1 MEGEL
6 RWVPRVLDSGIPSM
20 RPDFDGPPIFA
31 WTVDTEFCVRPAFS
45 GLSELDSE
53 ATRALPAEAEP
64 AHRRALAGESSSFE
78 AQVGERHF
86 RVFVEP
92 LRDGGAVVGALAV
105 AIDPVKRRSLERPT
119 LEGQLR
125 RALEKNEFVL
135 HYQPIVDVGG
145 TIVGVEAL
153 VRWQH
158 PEHGM
163 VLPETFIGM
172 CEKTGF
178 IVPLGH
184 WVMRTAL
191 AQVRDWAAQGVDTGR
206 IALNISARQLYDPDL
221 VPVVG
226 DALVETRLLPKRLE
240 LEITESAVLQD
251 LAGAQRAIRQL
262 KALGVR
268 VALDDFGTG
277 YSALSHLKHFSVD
290 ALKIDRTFVRDLPG
304 ERGDVAIVS
313 AIVALGHALGLRVTA
328 EGVETAAQAV
338 LVRKLGCD
346 ELQGFYYARP
356 IGPAEIEDF
365 VLVHGRRVRVATG

>member
-1 MEGEL
+1 M
-6 RWVPRVLDSGIPSM
+6 
-20 RPDFDGPPIFA
+20 
-31 WTVDTEFCVRPAFS
+31 
-45 GLSELDSE
+45 
-53 ATRALPAEAEP
+53 
-64 AHRRALAGESSSFE
+64 
-78 AQVGERHF
+78 
-86 RVFVEP
+86 
-92 LRDGGAVVGALAV
+92 
-105 AIDPVKRRSLERPT
+105 
-119 LEGQLR
+119 
-125 RALEKNEFVL
+125 
-135 HYQPIVDVGG
+135 
-145 TIVGVEAL
+145 
-153 VRWQH
+153 
-158 PEHGM
+158 
-163 VLPETFIGM
+163 
-172 CEKTGF
+172 
-178 IVPLGH
+178 
-184 WVMRTAL
+184 
-191 AQVRDWAAQGVDTGR
+191 
-206 IALNISARQLYDPDL
+206 
-221 VPVVG
+221 
-226 DALVETRLLPKRLE
+226 
-240 LEITESAVLQD
+240 LQD